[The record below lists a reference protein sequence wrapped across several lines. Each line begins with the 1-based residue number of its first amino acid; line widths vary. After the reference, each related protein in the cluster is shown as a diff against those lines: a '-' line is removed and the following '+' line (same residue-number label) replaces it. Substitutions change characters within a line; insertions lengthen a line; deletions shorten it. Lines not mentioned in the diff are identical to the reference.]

1 MTSSPLHRPGWNGT
15 AKLEPGLRLF
25 DACALVAGTVIGP
38 GIFFVPAAL
47 AAQIETPGLLLLAW
61 VCGTALS
68 LLGALCL
75 AELATAFPSAGGP
88 YVYLKSSFGAVTGFL
103 YGWALVSIVQ
113 PGSIAVL
120 ALVAGEALGSVFGFG
135 SAGRS
140 CTAVAAILLLTFLNC
155 LGLRKGKVVQNQ
167 FALLKTAGILVL
179 VVLLFAGSF
188 AAGGSKPSAAVSVPH
203 WSGFGIGLVAIL
215 WALEGWQVLSF
226 VAAEVE
232 RPERNLPQALFA
244 GTGVAAVLFILVS
257 LACVAA
263 LPPNE
268 LRAEGSAAAAAATA
282 LYGMPGRGFVTVLTL
297 LAALGAMNGL
307 ILSGPRVY
315 YAMAADGLFFRP
327 FGHLHYRYRVPVP
340 GLVVQGIWAA
350 LIALTG
356 ALQTLFTYVVF
367 TLWIFYGAAAVA
379 VIVLRRREPLLQRPF
394 RTPGYPWAPGLF
406 AAAAAAMA
414 VYAVASYPLHA
425 MVGIAFVLVGIP
437 LYMWFEHY

>member
-1 MTSSPLHRPGWNGT
+1 MTTSPLHRPGLNGT

-38 GIFFVPAAL
+38 GIFFMPAAL
-47 AAQIETPGLLLLAW
+47 AAQVETRGLLLLVW
-61 VCGTALS
+61 LCGAVLN
-68 LLGALCL
+68 LVGALCL
-75 AELATAFPSAGGP
+75 AELATALPSAGGP

-120 ALVAGEALGSVFGFG
+120 ALVAGEALGSIFGFG

-140 CTAVAAILLLTFLNC
+140 ITAIAAIQLLTFLNC
-155 LGLRKGKVVQNQ
+155 LGLRGGKVVQNQ

-188 AAGGSKPSAAVSVPH
+188 AAGGSKPPAAVSVPH
-203 WSGFGIGLVAIL
+203 WSGFGMALVAIL

-232 RPERNLPQALFA
+232 RPERNLPRALFA

-263 LPPNE
+263 LPPAD
-268 LRAEGSAAAAAATA
+268 LRAAGSAAAAAATA
-282 LYGMPGRGFVTVLTL
+282 LYGMPGGGFVTVLTL

-307 ILSGPRVY
+307 ILTGPRVY

-327 FGHLHYRYRVPVP
+327 FGHLHYRYGVPVP
-340 GLVVQGIWAA
+340 GLVMQGIWAA

-367 TLWIFYGAAAVA
+367 TLWIFYGAVAVA
-379 VIVLRRREPLLQRPF
+379 VIVLRRKEPLLQRPF
-394 RTPGYPWAPGLF
+394 RTPGYPWTPGLF